1 MVAHSLRGEGFDARE
16 DGTGRGT
23 PMVPVA
29 FDCKGSQVQHDEG
42 ISAPLRSM
50 SHDKSHSN
58 AGGHAAV
65 AFDLNQIT
73 SKTNRSRPDPAV
85 HHTLP
90 ATSLPPHLGS
100 PWGIRRLTPQ
110 EAERLMGF
118 PDDFTRIPYRGKP
131 AGKCPDGQR
140 YKALGNSW
148 AVNCADWLAERI
160 RHVEAIL
167 KSEAA

>member
-1 MVAHSLRGEGFDARE
+1 MRWTTSRPPCALAGIREATPTRAVMRQWRSRKNQRGELRTSDISPQLT
-16 DGTGRGT
+16 TGGGK
-23 PMVPVA
+23 P
-29 FDCKGSQVQHDEG
+29 GEG
-42 ISAPLRSM
+42 YP
-50 SHDKSHSN
+50 
-58 AGGHAAV
+58 AV

-73 SKTNRSRPDPAV
+73 SKTNRSQPDPAV

-90 ATSLPPHLGS
+90 ATSLPPHLAS
-100 PWGIRRLTPQ
+100 PWAVRRLTPL

-118 PDDFTRIPYRGKP
+118 PDDFTRIPYRNKP
-131 AGKCPDGQR
+131 AENCPDGPR